1 MSWPRPPP
9 APNYSSYRS
18 EAFVEKFTHE
28 PSDVGWHLRLLNA
41 VHVNAFTPECNL
53 ESPPPPGPRTR
64 SWYRRLSPLL
74 YCISVAGRP
83 CPSHSLQRA
92 TLRKGSTLSAPT
104 RSHMSRTHSRI
115 YESQGKYRTVAKV
128 GGWVG
133 GFCRVRLRHG
143 RPGSS
148 SRCFMLHVNGVLR
161 LMTRGPVRS
170 GEMCGGVTTAS
181 GNGVDGMV

>member
-133 GFCRVRLRHG
+133 GWFLPRPSPTWTPWLLFKVLHASCQWRPATHDTRTSSQRRDVRRRHYRLRE
-143 RPGSS
+143 
-148 SRCFMLHVNGVLR
+148 
-161 LMTRGPVRS
+161 RG
-170 GEMCGGVTTAS
+170 
-181 GNGVDGMV
+181 